1 MLKKNF
7 IWLFFSFLVLSCSK
21 KEESLFFSSPE
32 NFPEYELS
40 FDNVFLS
47 NFSVKFTESDTV
59 YLKYNSVDE
68 KLKDSILPDQ
78 LYYALVSKNERK
90 PLLEFIKTTDFEKSD
105 SSFAVS
111 EIPRGIEYRLYLKKN
126 KEEYFFTLHELDKAP
141 KNMDSLVHKT
151 LRIIPKTNELKKSSK
166 KINFH
171 SRITTPPPPPEFE
184 VDSANFD

>member
-7 IWLFFSFLVLSCSK
+7 IWIFFSFLVLSCSK
-21 KEESLFFSSPE
+21 KDESVFLSSEE
-32 NFPEYELS
+32 NNVAYELS

-47 NFSVKFTESDTV
+47 NFSVKFTDSDTV
-59 YLKYNSVDE
+59 YMKYNSVDD
-68 KLKDSILPDQ
+68 KLKDSIQPNQ
-78 LYYALVSKNERK
+78 LYYALVSKSERK
-90 PLLEFIKTTDFEKSD
+90 PLMEFIETTDFEKSD

-141 KNMDSLVHKT
+141 KNMDILVHKT
-151 LRIIPKTNELKKSSK
+151 LRIIPKTKDLKKSSE
-166 KINFH
+166 KINFK